1 MSAVL
6 FVLSVIAG
14 LMLAETRLSRRHERR
29 LLAEGA
35 VAPHGDVYRTL
46 AILYP
51 AAFVLMGAEGAWH
64 ASAPAPK
71 AEGLGPETDP
81 SWFAA
86 GLVMFIAGKALKYW
100 AIRTLGERWSFR
112 VFIQP
117 GRPLVATGPYQYLAH
132 PNYVGV
138 VGELVGAAMMF
149 GARYAGPVM
158 IALMG
163 LALAARIRFEN
174 RALRTGV

>member
-1 MSAVL
+1 MTVVAVTL
-6 FVLSVIAG
+6 AVIAG
-14 LMLAETRLSRRHERR
+14 LMLAEMRVSVQNERR

-35 VAPHGDVYRTL
+35 VAPRGDVYWTL
-46 AILYP
+46 AIVYP
-51 AAFVLMGAEGAWH
+51 ASFVLMA
-64 ASAPAPK
+64 
-71 AEGLGPETDP
+71 AEGLWRAANPGTGLSGSPEPGP

-86 GLVMFIAGKALKYW
+86 GLVMFVAAKVLKYW

-112 VFIQP
+112 VLIQP
-117 GRPLVATGPYQYLAH
+117 GRPLVTRGPYQYIAH

-149 GARYAGPVM
+149 GARYAGPVT

-174 RALRTGV
+174 RALRSGV